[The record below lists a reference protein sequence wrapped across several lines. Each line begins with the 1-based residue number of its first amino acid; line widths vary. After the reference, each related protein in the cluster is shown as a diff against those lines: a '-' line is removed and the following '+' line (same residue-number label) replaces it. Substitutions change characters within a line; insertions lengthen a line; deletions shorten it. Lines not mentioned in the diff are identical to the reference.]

1 MKNSIMHTNRGITL
15 LETLITVAILTIIVI
30 SVTTFIVQSYRAD
43 LFANEQVEA
52 IRNAQRGVDV
62 MVKEIRESSPAE
74 NGAYPVETATD
85 QTVIF
90 YSDTDADELIERIR
104 YTLDGTNLIR
114 GVTKPSGWPAT
125 YNNPE
130 TTTVLSRYVRN
141 GVLPTFYYYNGDYPT
156 DTVNNPLPTPV
167 AVQDIRLIRV
177 YLQINVDPNRAPDS
191 FILISNSQLRNVKD
205 NL

>member
-1 MKNSIMHTNRGITL
+1 MKRLPRGITL
-15 LETLITVAILTIIVI
+15 LETLITVAIFTIVVI

-74 NGAYPVETATD
+74 NGAYPIDTATD

-90 YSDTDADELIERIR
+90 YSDTDSDELIEKIR
-104 YTLDGTNLIR
+104 YSLEGTDLVR
-114 GVTKPSGWPAT
+114 GVTEPSGWPAT
-125 YNNPE
+125 YDNPE

-141 GVLPTFYYYNGDYPT
+141 GSTPIFYYYGSSYPT
-156 DTVNNPLPTPV
+156 SQDPLPTPA
-167 AVQDIRLIRV
+167 AVEDIRLIRV
-177 YLQINVDPNRAPDS
+177 HLQINVDPSRAPDS
-191 FILISNSQLRNVKD
+191 FTLISNSQLRNLKD

>member
-130 TTTVLSRYVRN
+130 MATTRPTRSITRCPRRWPSKISGSSASTFRLTWIQTARRTALS
-141 GVLPTFYYYNGDYPT
+141 
-156 DTVNNPLPTPV
+156 
-167 AVQDIRLIRV
+167 
-177 YLQINVDPNRAPDS
+177 
-191 FILISNSQLRNVKD
+191 
-205 NL
+205 